1 MFFYINIYLGRL
13 LKQYVLILLYFMTLT
28 SKLKLSVF
36 YDIISPHCLPI
47 FTELSNDVIF
57 RNVNLDLKPVLA
69 ADMDLSYNSLPFHMS
84 SPLDREIKFINA
96 LYDVNMIIPDNWNDL
111 WLENKTENVQSF
123 LANLISIN
131 KENKNDLIAFH
142 LKLLRL
148 FWIDNTTTIDSG
160 TLISLVKSFT
170 NLKSNFDLCNDREVK
185 NNMEI
190 AINENVIDIPF
201 FILTAPKDCRYIY
214 RGYESLPLIKNDITL
229 QRDIN

>member
-1 MFFYINIYLGRL
+1 
-13 LKQYVLILLYFMTLT
+13 MTLT

-69 ADMDLSYNSLPFHMS
+69 SNMDLSYNSPLYNIML
-84 SPLDREIKFINA
+84 PLDREIKFINA
-96 LYDVNMIIPDNWNDL
+96 LYDVNTIIPDNWKDL

-123 LANLISIN
+123 LANLISLN

-142 LKLLRL
+142 LKLLRS
-148 FWIDNTTTIDSG
+148 FWIDSTTTMDSS
-160 TLISLVKSFT
+160 TLTSLVKNFT

-190 AINENVIDIPF
+190 AVNENVIDIPY

-229 QRDIN
+229 QKDIN